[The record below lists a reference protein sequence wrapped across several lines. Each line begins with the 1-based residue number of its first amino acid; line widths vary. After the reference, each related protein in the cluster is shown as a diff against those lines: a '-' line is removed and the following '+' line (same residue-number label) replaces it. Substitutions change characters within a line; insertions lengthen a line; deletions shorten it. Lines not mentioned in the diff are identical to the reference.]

1 MKIIPVTDFGAAE
14 LEIYTQLNER
24 QLKRLYEPAEGIF
37 ICESEKV
44 IRRALSAGYE
54 PISAF
59 VHDVCLPV
67 VQAMIAQQDIPVY
80 VAPYD
85 IMRSVTGYSLTG
97 GILVAMKRKPLRRAE
112 EIIRACSHIVVLD
125 DVENPTNVGAIF
137 RSAAALGADAVLL
150 TEGCADPLYRR
161 AARVSMGSVFQI
173 EWTFSDR
180 SLIRL
185 LKENQYE
192 TFALALLDNA
202 MDLREISS
210 GASKKGTFQTGES
223 KKAVVLGNEDH
234 GISAEILG
242 GCDHCV
248 VIPMQNGVDSLNV
261 AAASAVAFWEIFKNI
276 E

>member
-1 MKIIPVTDFGAAE
+1 MKIIPITNFGAAE

-44 IRRALSAGYE
+44 IRRALNAGYE

-59 VHDVCLPV
+59 VQDTCLPLIHT
-67 VQAMIAQQDIPVY
+67 MIGQLDIPVY
-80 VAPYD
+80 SAPYD
-85 IMRSVTGYSLTG
+85 IMRSMTGYSLTG

-112 EIIRACSHIVVLD
+112 EIIRTCDHIVVLD

-173 EWTFSDR
+173 QWTFSDR

-185 LKENQYE
+185 LKENRYE
-192 TFALALLDNA
+192 TFALALSENA
-202 MDLREISS
+202 ADLSEVCDGESKK
-210 GASKKGTFQTGES
+210 GASKKVSS
-223 KKAVVLGNEDH
+223 KKAVILGNEDH
-234 GISAEILG
+234 GISEEILG
-242 GCDHCV
+242 ECDHCV

-261 AAASAVAFWEIFKNI
+261 AAASAVAFWEIFTS
-276 E
+276 